1 MEESGDVLRV
11 MHLLSK
17 FTDMA
22 LDGLTWT
29 AARSAV
35 DAVRFQPAHTKLLMA
50 CGASQA
56 DAPQRW
62 VGGVA
67 ALLARPR
74 VARWL
79 DLPHRGVRA
88 VAGLA
93 ARWLGPTESALVL
106 CSAGAAAAAADRLSA
121 GTVERVLRT
130 RAHPGLLVPHAH
142 DAAVLAVDMR
152 GFSQLTLALDDTP
165 YLAGLLEEY
174 LTALTGVVERHRGLV
189 FQYTGDGLLALFIAE
204 LAGGRPGAMLDRL
217 VNEMCPLLHREFDA
231 LHERWRADWQAAGR
245 PAAAVGLG
253 AGLSFGRVTMGY
265 IGAYG
270 KKQFSA
276 LGEPVNLAA
285 LLGADAEA
293 GTVLIDRGS
302 FERAGFEPL
311 RAKAVRLRSRK
322 LQQRLE
328 AVCLR
333 HGGRGVQQP
342 TWLPASAPGLAR
354 RGRLD

>member
-1 MEESGDVLRV
+1 MY
-11 MHLLSK
+11 LLSK
-17 FTDMA
+17 FSDIA
-22 LDGLTWT
+22 IDRLAWS

-35 DAVRFQPAHTKLLMA
+35 DAVRYQPAHTKLLMA

-56 DAPQRW
+56 DGPQRW
-62 VGGVA
+62 VGGAA
-67 ALLARPR
+67 ALLARPP

-93 ARWLGPTESALVL
+93 ARWFGPTASALVRFA
-106 CSAGAAAAAADRLSA
+106 SGATAATADRLSA
-121 GTVERVLRT
+121 VALESVLRA

-174 LTALTGVVERHRGLV
+174 LTALTGVVERHRGVV

-204 LAGGRPGAMLDRL
+204 LAGRWPGAMLDRL
-217 VNEMCPLLHREFDA
+217 ANEMCPQLHREFDA

-245 PAAAVGLG
+245 PAVAVGLG

-285 LLGADAEA
+285 ILCADAEA

-311 RAKAVRLRSRK
+311 RAKTVRLRSRK

-333 HGGRGVQQP
+333 HGGRGVQRP
-342 TWLPASAPGLAR
+342 TWLPAARPDSLAD
-354 RGRLD
+354 GV

>member
-1 MEESGDVLRV
+1 
-11 MHLLSK
+11 
-17 FTDMA
+17 
-22 LDGLTWT
+22 
-29 AARSAV
+29 
-35 DAVRFQPAHTKLLMA
+35 
-50 CGASQA
+50 
-56 DAPQRW
+56 
-62 VGGVA
+62 
-67 ALLARPR
+67 R

-93 ARWLGPTESALVL
+93 ARWLGPTASALVRF
-106 CSAGAAAAAADRLSA
+106 SSGAAAAAADRLSA

-204 LAGGRPGAMLDRL
+204 LAGGRPGA
-217 VNEMCPLLHREFDA
+217 
-231 LHERWRADWQAAGR
+231 
-245 PAAAVGLG
+245 
-253 AGLSFGRVTMGY
+253 GLSYGRVTMGY

-270 KKQFSA
+270 KKQFAA

-285 LLGADAEA
+285 LLCADAEA

-311 RAKAVRLRSRK
+311 RARTVRLRSRK
-322 LQQRLE
+322 LRRHLE
-328 AVCLR
+328 AVCL
-333 HGGRGVQQP
+333 
-342 TWLPASAPGLAR
+342 S
-354 RGRLD
+354 

>member
-1 MEESGDVLRV
+1 MRAMYLV
-11 MHLLSK
+11 SK
-17 FTDMA
+17 FRDMA
-22 LDGLTWT
+22 LDRLAWS
-29 AARSAV
+29 AARGAV
-35 DAVRFQPAHTKLLMA
+35 DAVRYQPAHTKLLMA

-56 DAPQRW
+56 DGPQRW
-62 VGGVA
+62 VGGA
-67 ALLARPR
+67 ASLLARPP

-88 VAGLA
+88 IAVLA
-93 ARWLGPTESALVL
+93 ERWFGPTASAFVRF
-106 CSAGAAAAAADRLSA
+106 SSGVAAAAADRLSA
-121 GTVERVLRT
+121 VTLEGALRA

-174 LTALTGVVERHRGLV
+174 LTALTGVVERHRGVV

-217 VNEMCPLLHREFDA
+217 VNEMCPQLHGEFDA
-231 LHERWRADWQAAGR
+231 LHERWRADWHAAGR
-245 PAAAVGLG
+245 PAVAVGLG

-270 KKQFSA
+270 KKQFGA

-285 LLGADAEA
+285 LLCADAEA

-302 FERAGFEPL
+302 FERAAFEPL
-311 RAKAVRLRSRK
+311 RARTVRLRSRK
-322 LQQRLE
+322 LQRRLE

-333 HGGRGVQQP
+333 YGASRAP
-342 TWLPASAPGLAR
+342 TPPWLPTARPGLPGPGPLAAF
-354 RGRLD
+354 

>member
-1 MEESGDVLRV
+1 MR
-11 MHLLSK
+11 LLSQ

-22 LDGLTWT
+22 LDRLAWS
-29 AARSAV
+29 AARGAV
-35 DAVRFQPAHTKLLMA
+35 DAVRYQPAHTKLLMA

-56 DAPQRW
+56 DGHQRW
-62 VGGVA
+62 VGSAA
-67 ALLARPR
+67 ALLARPP

-79 DLPHRGVRA
+79 DLPHRGIRA
-88 VAGLA
+88 VAGLTA
-93 ARWLGPTESALVL
+93 HWFGPTASALVRF
-106 CSAGAAAAAADRLSA
+106 SSGAAAAAADRWSA
-121 GTVERVLRT
+121 VAVESVLRA

-142 DAAVLAVDMR
+142 DAAALAVDMR
-152 GFSQLTLALDDTP
+152 GFSQLTLTLDDTP

-174 LTALTGVVERHRGLV
+174 LTALTRVVERHRGVV

-217 VNEMCPLLHREFDA
+217 VNEMCPQLHGEFDA
-231 LHERWRADWQAAGR
+231 LHARWRAEWQASGR
-245 PAAAVGLG
+245 PAVAVGLG

-270 KKQFSA
+270 KKQFGA

-285 LLGADAEA
+285 LLCGDAEA

-302 FERAGFEPL
+302 FERAAFEPL
-311 RAKAVRLRSRK
+311 RARTVRLRSRK
-322 LQQRLE
+322 LQRRLE

-333 HGGRGVQQP
+333 YGPRGAQP
-342 TWLPASAPGLAR
+342 PPWLPRARPDSAADGF
-354 RGRLD
+354 